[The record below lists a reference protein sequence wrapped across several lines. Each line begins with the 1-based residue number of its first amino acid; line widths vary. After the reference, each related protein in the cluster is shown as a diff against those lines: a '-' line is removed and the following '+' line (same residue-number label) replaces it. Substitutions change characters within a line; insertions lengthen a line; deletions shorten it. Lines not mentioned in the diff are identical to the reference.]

1 MRVYYKC
8 ANSKYGNG
16 GDTMNAFYPVLVG
29 EIARR
34 GIKKTTIAE
43 SIGICDKALRN
54 KLSGKT
60 SFSLPEAQKIKDHFF
75 PDISLE
81 RLFYPNIG

>member
-1 MRVYYKC
+1 
-8 ANSKYGNG
+8 
-16 GDTMNAFYPVLVG
+16 MNAFYPVLVG

-60 SFSLPEAQKIKDHFF
+60 SFSLPEAQKIKDHL
-75 PDISLE
+75 I
-81 RLFYPNIG
+81 R